1 MADDQHSAAPG
12 RTRIAHASDS
22 STDEQST
29 DPSDASDRDTED
41 DPIRPMTTTRLPL
54 AATYLVDDH
63 DERESPFDDD
73 NPRAALRLVRDAIML
88 AEAGARTTTLQ
99 RGSYEVSLGAAPDG
113 WEEPAESS
121 LHLRC
126 VTNTVVPDT
135 RDPATTVQTFAT
147 LWSKP
152 IRVAREIVTDYLG
165 PDAFDEFTPSEEG
178 R

>member
-1 MADDQHSAAPG
+1 MTDQHPPAPG
-12 RTRIAHASDS
+12 RFAHASGS

-99 RGSYEVSLGAAPDG
+99 RGSYEVSLGAAPNG

-165 PDAFDEFTPSEEG
+165 PDAFDEFTPSGEG